1 MGKFA
6 EALKAKLATLGKAK
20 VGSLQDFVKD
30 PQKELEQLYL
40 ENDEFFVK
48 NAISKMMEETLGKL
62 SPEKQQEI
70 NGKNLPDEEKWAAV
84 AEAWEAQAGE
94 EAAALAAQ
102 EMEGIVSPDDPRYPK
117 EKLLVNRFQA
127 EIDALRA
134 EIKPEDPEA
143 QAKRELLD
151 KVDRDLTLAS
161 DEALDHYNRMDE
173 LLQYRLEGLQ
183 YTEVNAFVDT
193 YQGGKYASKL
203 PKMHS
208 DHIGIDHYTFDN
220 VAPFNSSFKAS
231 DSGSLVG
238 TIPEF
243 LSPEMKKDVLEI
255 TDKMRAHS
263 EEYHVPGATVLT
275 DKTPSGRPYYLAEQG
290 TKAYAFWPLQTAYQK
305 LAEAVATRSA
315 RRSGITARCAPSP
328 TG

>member
-70 NGKNLPDEEKWAAV
+70 NGKNLSDEEKWAAV

-173 LLQYRLEGLQ
+173 LLQYRL
-183 YTEVNAFVDT
+183 
-193 YQGGKYASKL
+193 
-203 PKMHS
+203 
-208 DHIGIDHYTFDN
+208 
-220 VAPFNSSFKAS
+220 
-231 DSGSLVG
+231 
-238 TIPEF
+238 
-243 LSPEMKKDVLEI
+243 
-255 TDKMRAHS
+255 
-263 EEYHVPGATVLT
+263 
-275 DKTPSGRPYYLAEQG
+275 
-290 TKAYAFWPLQTAYQK
+290 
-305 LAEAVATRSA
+305 
-315 RRSGITARCAPSP
+315 
-328 TG
+328 